1 MKFWENSISYLDKY
15 FFICN
20 NKIWFFPK
28 EKMKKE
34 DNDRNSNKYKYE
46 KKSTVFQNKI
56 KNNRAYYPIFKVSY
70 NKIGK

>member
-1 MKFWENSISYLDKY
+1 
-15 FFICN
+15 
-20 NKIWFFPK
+20 
-28 EKMKKE
+28 MKKE